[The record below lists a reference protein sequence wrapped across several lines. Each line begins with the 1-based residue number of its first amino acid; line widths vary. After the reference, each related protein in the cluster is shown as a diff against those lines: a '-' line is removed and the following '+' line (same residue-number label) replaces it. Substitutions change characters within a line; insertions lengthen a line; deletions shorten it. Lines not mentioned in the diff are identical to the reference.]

1 MTYIKQN
8 PNIEPIAFRIND
20 AARLAGLGRTSIYEL
35 IKTGRL
41 KTAKIAGRRLVPI
54 SALRH
59 LIGGQAEQL

>member
-8 PNIEPIAFRIND
+8 PNIEPIALRIND

-41 KTAKIAGRRLVPI
+41 KTVKIAGRRFVPM

-59 LIGGQAEQL
+59 LIEGQAEQL

>member
-8 PNIEPIAFRIND
+8 PNIEPIALRIND

-41 KTAKIAGRRLVPI
+41 KTVKIAGRRFVPM
-54 SALRH
+54 SALRR
-59 LIGGQAEQL
+59 LIEGQAEQL